1 MDSLVDFLLCVA
13 FSFFFFRLRDAVA
26 LAWLME
32 QGSSQQAIAEYG
44 HAALSP
50 EQQSTLTECINNL
63 NRWEKALPCLLCEC
77 VSCLVSRSNDK
88 VECRRWPFDAEI
100 TRQ

>member
-1 MDSLVDFLLCVA
+1 MVA
-13 FSFFFFRLRDAVA
+13 LHYRNILAIYRFYVHFLRDAVA

-63 NRWEKALPCLLCEC
+63 NRC
-77 VSCLVSRSNDK
+77 VCVRLYI
-88 VECRRWPFDAEI
+88 P
-100 TRQ
+100 